1 MKIVLVDGMNLVHK
15 SAYSYAEMKTST
27 GVYSGAVYG
36 VLSQIFGLHSRIKDD
51 FKTIVFWEGSAPD
64 EEGKPVKNWR
74 ERFIQKTYK
83 AGRKHN
89 EQAVRAIKQVPEII
103 KALNILSIPQ
113 ICAPGLEADDLIGI
127 AASELEKNSQV
138 KKVII
143 FSSDKDFL
151 QCVTDKV
158 HVYRS
163 LKGHIEVYTPKK
175 VQMEY
180 GVPAKLFASYKALVG
195 DTSDKYKGMP
205 GVGPAKA
212 QELIKAGIRPAKANW
227 EDHDTQVIKPYGPR
241 ISGKWKDAHRCFQ
254 LAFIPR
260 TCTYKL
266 LPKEM
271 QREAKAQMKCMQRAL
286 AEKHSVS
293 DVSARMQSWTRFCS
307 QYELSTFLANRRK
320 ILERYTAQKV
330 T

>member
-1 MKIVLVDGMNLVHK
+1 MKTIVLVDGMNLVHK
-15 SAYSYAEMKTST
+15 SAYSYAEMKTSG
-27 GVYSGAVYG
+27 GVYSGAVFG

-51 FKTIVFWEGSAPD
+51 FSTVVFWEGSAPD
-64 EEGKPVKNWR
+64 VEGKPVKSWR
-74 ERFIQKTYK
+74 EKLIQKTYK
-83 AGRKHN
+83 AGRKQN
-89 EQAVRAIKQVPEII
+89 EQSIRAIKQVPEII
-103 KALNILSIPQ
+103 SALKILSVPQ
-113 ICAPGLEADDLIGI
+113 LCAPGLEADDLIGI
-127 AASELEKNSQV
+127 AASELEKNSHV

-163 LKGHIEVYTPKK
+163 LKGHIEVFNPKK
-175 VQMEY
+175 VLMEF

-195 DTSDKYKGMP
+195 DTSDNYKGLP

-212 QELIKAGIRPAKANW
+212 KELINAGLRPAKANW
-227 EDHDTQVIKPYGPR
+227 EDHDPEVIKPYGAR

-260 TCTYKL
+260 SCTYKL
-266 LPKEM
+266 LPPEM
-271 QREAKAQMKCMQRAL
+271 KQAAKVQMRLMQRAL
-286 AEKHSVS
+286 GERHSVS
-293 DVSARMQSWTRFCS
+293 DMRARMQAWTRFCS

-320 ILERYTAQKV
+320 ILERYIGQ
-330 T
+330 